1 MINTVLLQ
9 ILYNHSVK
17 IISISKGKD
26 IKVKNKTI
34 CIFVISSKIIFL
46 LKFGIWN
53 LIN

>member
-26 IKVKNKTI
+26 IKVKKQNNMYF
-34 CIFVISSKIIFL
+34 CYQ
-46 LKFGIWN
+46 
-53 LIN
+53 